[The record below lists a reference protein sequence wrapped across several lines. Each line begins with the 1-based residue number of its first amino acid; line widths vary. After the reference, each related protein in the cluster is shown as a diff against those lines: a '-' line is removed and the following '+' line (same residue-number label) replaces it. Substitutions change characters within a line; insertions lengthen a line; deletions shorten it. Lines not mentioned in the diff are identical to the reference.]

1 MKDTVI
7 DRVEPGEPVTQGDM
21 SRRNMVRG
29 ALVAMVGLP
38 AAAAI
43 GAHSAN
49 AAEGASKGDPKAEIE
64 AIEQELMK
72 LYSNG
77 LRNNYKKIMEYF
89 DDGPEMLQYDI
100 MSPREY
106 RGPAFQK
113 HFMDLVKEFESNIK
127 VEITDMH
134 IWAHQDMAFAA
145 SIQRNYGTDP
155 KGKPFDFTMRVTD
168 CFYKVKGKWKI
179 VHEHVSFPIDSMAS
193 GKVDYQSKP

>member
-1 MKDTVI
+1 MKYTGIESVGT
-7 DRVEPGEPVTQGDM
+7 GERAGDGEM
-21 SRRNMVRG
+21 NRRDMVRTALA
-29 ALVAMVGLP
+29 ALVTLP
-38 AAAAI
+38 AVATVSTQAAAA
-43 GAHSAN
+43 
-49 AAEGASKGDPKAEIE
+49 AAGDPKAEVE

-106 RGPAFQK
+106 RGAAFRK

-134 IWAHQDMAFAA
+134 TWAKPDMAFVA

-179 VHEHVSFPIDSMAS
+179 VHEHVSFPIDNMQSA
-193 GKVDYQSKP
+193 KVDFQSKL